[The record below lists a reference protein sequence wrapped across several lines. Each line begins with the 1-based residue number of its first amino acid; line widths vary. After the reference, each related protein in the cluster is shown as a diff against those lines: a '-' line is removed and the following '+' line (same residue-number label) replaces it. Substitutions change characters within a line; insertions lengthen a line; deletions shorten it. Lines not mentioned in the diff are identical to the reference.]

1 MFCFFG
7 RGGLLEWVMLM
18 LVRGSDCL
26 RLGVF
31 AGEWGF
37 RCSCGIFGGI
47 VEDYWVEWVFLA
59 GSRGGEVSLVVCGSR
74 NVGELVRDE
83 IATLLIMKI

>member
-1 MFCFFG
+1 
-7 RGGLLEWVMLM
+7 
-18 LVRGSDCL
+18 
-26 RLGVF
+26 
-31 AGEWGF
+31 
-37 RCSCGIFGGI
+37 

-74 NVGELVRDE
+74 NVGELVQDE